1 MIEEKIGLYSGKFF
15 PLHRGHLDCII
26 KASCMVDKLYIIIN
40 HNEKAER
47 ELCEGN
53 KFVDKAKIKYEQL
66 TPRTRITWLC
76 KALKDIDNIVIKEVS
91 NDYGSFEDTAVEIR
105 KIIGK
110 NPDYIFSSEP
120 TYDSIFKSLYP
131 RVKHIIF
138 DKGEIPISSTQIRL
152 EGVYKHWDY
161 LPKPVQADFVK
172 KVAII
177 GLDKTGKTTLTRN
190 LANKY
195 NTEYVEDYMRNLFD
209 CNNGLLE
216 EVYPTI
222 LYQHNKKEYEITKK
236 ANKLLFIDS
245 ESITT
250 QYSLKLY
257 NPILDE
263 IAKNQDYDLYLFLE
277 PHIEEEKER
286 NNELKAMFDKVGIKY
301 ICIDGNYLER
311 FNKVCKLVE
320 RLLG

>member
-1 MIEEKIGLYSGKFF
+1 MIEEKIGLYTGKFF

-26 KASCMVDKLYIIIN
+26 KASYMVDKLYIIMF

-53 KFVDKAKIKYEQL
+53 KFVDKAKVKYEQL
-66 TPRTRITWLC
+66 TPRKRIAWLC

-91 NDYGSFEDTAVEIR
+91 KGYCSFEDNAVEIK

-120 TYDSIFKSLYP
+120 TYDSIYKSLYP
-131 RVKHIIF
+131 GVKHIIF
-138 DKGEIPISSTQIRL
+138 DKGQIPITSTQIRL

-161 LPKPVQADFVK
+161 LPKPVQADFIK

-177 GLDKTGKTTLTRN
+177 GLAKTGKTTLTRH

-195 NTEYVEDYMRNLFD
+195 NTEYVEDYKRSLLD
-209 CNNGLLE
+209 CNSHLLDE
-216 EVYPTI
+216 IYPSI
-222 LYQHNKKEYEITKK
+222 SYEHNKKEYELTKK

-245 ESITT
+245 DFITI

-263 IAKNQDYDLYLFLE
+263 IVKNQDYDLYLFLE
-277 PHIEEEKER
+277 PYTEEEKVR
-286 NNELKAMFDKVGIKY
+286 NNELKAMFDKVGIDY
-301 ICIDGNYLER
+301 ISIDGSYLER